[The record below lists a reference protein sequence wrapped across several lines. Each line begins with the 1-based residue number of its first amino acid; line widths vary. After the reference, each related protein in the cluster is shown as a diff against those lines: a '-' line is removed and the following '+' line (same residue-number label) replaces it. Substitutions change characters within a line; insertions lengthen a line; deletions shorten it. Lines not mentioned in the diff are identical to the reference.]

1 MDGAVPQFLG
11 SLLAVAA
18 LVALTYI
25 LGFRQAGKLESEA
38 EARELFRLAPGGFEP
53 EEPGLDSDGG
63 AAIARD
69 EQGRIAV
76 LVPHGNQFVVR
87 PVKGGATI
95 IAQEGK
101 LLIADMPG
109 LRLHLGDRAPHW
121 DGASAKGWAATDSN
135 ANRG

>member
-1 MDGAVPQFLG
+1 MDGVAPQFLG

-53 EEPGLDSDGG
+53 AELALDCDGG

-76 LVPHGNQFVVR
+76 LVQHGNQFVVR
-87 PVKGGATI
+87 PVKGGAAIT
-95 IAQEGK
+95 AHEGS
-101 LLIADMPG
+101 LLIADIPR
-109 LRLHLGDRAPHW
+109 LRLHMGDDARHW
-121 DGASAKGWAATDSN
+121 VGARSRGWATTDSN
-135 ANRG
+135 ANRD

>member
-11 SLLAVAA
+11 SVLAVAA

-53 EEPGLDSDGG
+53 EELGLDSDGG

-87 PVKGGATI
+87 PVNVWPAPS
-95 IAQEGK
+95 AS
-101 LLIADMPG
+101 G
-109 LRLHLGDRAPHW
+109 L
-121 DGASAKGWAATDSN
+121 
-135 ANRG
+135 